1 MRRWLPGILL
11 LVVFSAA
18 CTNINTPTPGMPTA
32 ALPPLATFTPRY
44 TATPVPTATQPPTF
58 TLTPSETLIPP
69 TASNTP
75 TPTPTPPVLGRVSTV
90 QDAVN
95 MREGPGV
102 TYPALVGVENN
113 SDLVILASNEER
125 SWYNVR
131 LEDGTEGWIA
141 ANLIFVLPSPTPE
154 PTSTV
159 PGIVVQVS
167 GTPLATALLGGL
179 PITATPSF
187 TPGVSG
193 LNTTVARTPGTITA
207 TPSFTASPERGANIP
222 TVTSAFTATRTTAS
236 AVVAS
241 PSVTPTVASASVRT
255 ATPATSNTAAASATA
270 VPSGGTAPVR
280 TGLDVLAYCEEFSEL
295 PPALGVGSTIDVY
308 WGWIASTPQYIQ
320 QHVDNVVYEVRFDGR
335 LLDNWRQFAGNVF
348 QQADGNWAK
357 YWYVPIAEPLTAGTH
372 TITYRVSWTAT
383 IFDGYVEFGPGTA
396 REEET
401 GQCTITVR

>member
-11 LVVFSAA
+11 FVLLSAA

-44 TATPVPTATQPPTF
+44 TATPVPTATLQPTF
-58 TLTPSETLIPP
+58 TYTPSETLIPP

-75 TPTPTPPVLGRVSTV
+75 TPTPTPPVVGRVSTV

-102 TYPALVGVENN
+102 TYPAIVGVENN
-113 SDLVILASNEER
+113 NDLVILAANEEQT
-125 SWYNVR
+125 WYNVR

-154 PTSTV
+154 PTRTV

-179 PITATPSF
+179 PVTATPSF
-187 TPGVSG
+187 TPGAGG
-193 LNTTVARTPGTITA
+193 LNTRVARTPGTITA

-222 TVTSAFTATRTTAS
+222 TVTAAQTATPAQSS
-236 AVVAS
+236 AIAT
-241 PSVTPTVASASVRT
+241 PSVTPTVALASTT
-255 ATPATSNTAAASATA
+255 AQTQPAATAASTA
-270 VPSGGTAPVR
+270 GGTAPVQ
-280 TGLDVLAYCEEFSEL
+280 TGLDVLAYCEEFNEI
-295 PPALGVGSTIDVY
+295 PPVLGVGSTVDVY

-320 QHVDNVVYEVRFDGR
+320 QHVENVIYEVRFDGQ
-335 LLDNWRQFAGNVF
+335 LLDNWRSFASNVF
-348 QQADGNWAK
+348 QQADGNWAQ
-357 YWYVPIAEPLTAGTH
+357 YWYVPVVEPLTAGTH
-372 TITYRVSWTAT
+372 TITYRVSWSAA

-396 REEET
+396 TEEET